1 MRILL
6 QKSSKFRSFNYKSEE
21 PGQMNLLNPNR
32 NKMQSLIKTTDNN
45 SKTEMLSSLT
55 QNCVCVCVCVC
66 IKHHPNWQYDSKV
79 VFASSKC
86 KYKKL
91 IIKQIN
97 V

>member
-55 QNCVCVCVCVC
+55 QNYVCMYVCMYVLNIIPIGNMIQKLFLLRVNAN
-66 IKHHPNWQYDSKV
+66 IKN
-79 VFASSKC
+79 
-86 KYKKL
+86 
-91 IIKQIN
+91 
-97 V
+97 

>member
-32 NKMQSLIKTTDNN
+32 NKMQSLIKTTDSN

-55 QNCVCVCVCVC
+55 QNCVCMYVCMYVLNIIPIGNMIQKLFLLRVNAN
-66 IKHHPNWQYDSKV
+66 IKN
-79 VFASSKC
+79 
-86 KYKKL
+86 
-91 IIKQIN
+91 
-97 V
+97 